1 MVYLI
6 AGVTL
11 WTIVH
16 LLPSMA
22 PSIRRNLVAKIGA
35 GAFKGL
41 FALDILLALFLIIYG
56 WKTANPSA
64 LYAPPLYG
72 SVIPTFLMAAALLL
86 FVASSA
92 PSNIKRFVRHPQMI
106 AVILWSAA
114 HLSANGDSKSV
125 TLFGVLG
132 IWAVLEI
139 LFINKRDAVWVKPD
153 AVPATWDI
161 LTVVI
166 ATVTFLALGYFHASL
181 FGVASFSI

>member
-16 LLPSMA
+16 LLPSVA
-22 PSIRRNLVAKIGA
+22 PSIRSNLVAKLGT
-35 GAFKGL
+35 GPFKGL

-56 WKTANPSA
+56 WKTAIPSA
-64 LYAPPLYG
+64 LYVPPLYG
-72 SVIPTFLMAAALLL
+72 SVIPTALMAAALLL
-86 FVASSA
+86 FVASNA
-92 PSNIKRFVRHPQMI
+92 PSNIRRFVRHPQMT

-114 HLSANGDSKSV
+114 HLTVNGDSKSA

-132 IWAVLEI
+132 IWAILEI
-139 LFINKRDAVWVKPD
+139 LFINKRDGLWAKPD

-161 LTVVI
+161 LTVII
-166 ATVTFLALGYFHASL
+166 AAVAFLALGYFHASL
-181 FGVASFSI
+181 FGVAIFSI